1 MYRYSNKDFFDLMRN
16 CYFHPSRK
24 YPSDTVKFVASLA
37 MIYLW
42 EKSEIKADGKRFSQA
57 DIRALIIEEMT
68 PEDLDRAI
76 GVACFMKWELT
87 FYEFAYMVFRAV
99 LYSDI
104 ITQKLFERTYCK
116 GCKCFDLEAGE
127 RVGVFYANSR
137 HIGRQSRPRKPIISR
152 TSALS
157 ELKYNWRLKLRCGV
171 CVGVIFPTKA

>member
-1 MYRYSNKDFFDLMRN
+1 MYQYSNKDFYDLMYN
-16 CYFHPSRK
+16 CYFHLSRK
-24 YPSDTVKFVASLA
+24 YPSDAVKFVASLA

-42 EKSEIKADGKRFSQA
+42 EQGEIRVDGKQFNQT
-57 DIRALIIEEMT
+57 DIRALIVEEMT

-76 GVACFMKWELT
+76 CTADFVKWQIS
-87 FYEFAYMVFRAV
+87 FYEFADMVFKAV

-104 ITQKLFERTYCK
+104 ITQVLFERTYCK
-116 GCKCFDLEAGE
+116 DCKCFDLKAGE
-127 RVGVFYANSR
+127 RVGVFYANPH

-171 CVGVIFPTKA
+171 YVGVIFPKKA

>member
-1 MYRYSNKDFFDLMRN
+1 MYQYSNKDFYDLMCN

-24 YPSDTVKFVASLA
+24 YPSDAVKFIALLA

-42 EKSEIKADGKRFSQA
+42 EQCEIRVDGKQFNQA
-57 DIRALIIEEMT
+57 DIRALIVEEMT

-76 GVACFMKWELT
+76 GVAGFMKWKLT
-87 FYEFAYMVFRAV
+87 FYEFADMVFRAV

-127 RVGVFYANSR
+127 RVGVFYATPR
-137 HIGRQSRPRKPIISR
+137 HIGRQSRPRKPMNSR
-152 TSALS
+152 RSAHLNS
-157 ELKYNWRLKLRCGV
+157 NINWRLKLRCGV

>member
-1 MYRYSNKDFFDLMRN
+1 MYRYSNKDFYDLMRN

-24 YPSDTVKFVASLA
+24 YPSDAVKFVASLA

-42 EKSEIKADGKRFSQA
+42 EQSEIKADGKRFSQA
-57 DIRALIIEEMT
+57 EIRALIVEEMT

-76 GVACFMKWELT
+76 CTADFVKWKIS
-87 FYEFAYMVFRAV
+87 FYEFADMVFKAV

-127 RVGVFYANSR
+127 RVGVFYANPR
-137 HIGRQSRPRKPIISR
+137 HIGRQSRPRKPMNSR
-152 TSALS
+152 LSAHLNS
-157 ELKYNWRLKLRCGV
+157 NINWRLNLGYGA
-171 CVGVIFPTKA
+171 CVGVIFPQKA